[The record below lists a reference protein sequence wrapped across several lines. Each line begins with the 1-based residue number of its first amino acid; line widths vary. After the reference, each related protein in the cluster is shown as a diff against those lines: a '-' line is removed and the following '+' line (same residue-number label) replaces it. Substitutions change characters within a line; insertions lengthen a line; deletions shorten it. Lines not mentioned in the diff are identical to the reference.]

1 MIKVIHAPDVC
12 YIFSTYEATCNVHM
26 DNYTYLKIQ
35 LTAIISHVVMAN
47 FESGYYVCKLEC
59 LFF

>member
-1 MIKVIHAPDVC
+1 MCVTYSVH
-12 YIFSTYEATCNVHM
+12 TYEATCNVHM

-35 LTAIISHVVMAN
+35 LTAVISCVIMAN
-47 FESGYYVCKLEC
+47 FESDYYVCKLEC

>member
-12 YIFSTYEATCNVHM
+12 YIFCTYIATCNVYM

-35 LTAIISHVVMAN
+35 LTVVISCVVMAN
-47 FESGYYVCKLEC
+47 FESG
-59 LFF
+59 